1 MLRPM
6 REKICKTCLMEHDEE
21 IHAATVSL
29 HEWLRERVAQSLR
42 EPVHEEAV
50 AA

>member
-1 MLRPM
+1 M

-29 HEWLRERVAQSLR
+29 HEWLRERIETSLR
-42 EPVHEEAV
+42 GPVREEA
-50 AA
+50 AAA